1 MPYGD
6 GYGEDAARHPL
17 HAAAQDGRLTDLA
30 VGLCKKEATGQ
41 LEAGTPSLPP
51 HLVLS
56 HPRACVAQR

>member
-1 MPYGD
+1 MGAEGARGGFMPYGD

-51 HLVLS
+51 T
-56 HPRACVAQR
+56 